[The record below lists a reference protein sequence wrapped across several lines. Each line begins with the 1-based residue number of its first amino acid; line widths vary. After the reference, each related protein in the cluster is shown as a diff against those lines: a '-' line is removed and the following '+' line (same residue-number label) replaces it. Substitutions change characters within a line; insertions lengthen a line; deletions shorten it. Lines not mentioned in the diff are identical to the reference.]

1 MKFYLAHARE
11 MERQRDQAKADLATN
26 TAMLARQCDLARE
39 AETRAD
45 QARAVTKAITA
56 EMAESIELAEGQV
69 ASERLGGNAVKE
81 SFWLGELAA
90 LMRMQ
95 NVIHAS
101 ATTTVE
107 AATLNQPMRTKPE
120 PREDF
125 IGRWPHDE
133 IWEFALRWAA
143 VAAGFSVASAMLEQL
158 LAERNAEEGYPGI
171 AADFETCKAHLRRAA
186 EIGAGTVNPDTVAE
200 WKRAASL
207 PNERAEGLR

>member
-1 MKFYLAHARE
+1 MVGVMSGMGGDRVD
-11 MERQRDQAKADLATN
+11 RVDRSDD
-26 TAMLARQCDLARE
+26 
-39 AETRAD
+39 
-45 QARAVTKAITA
+45 
-56 EMAESIELAEGQV
+56 ESKGD
-69 ASERLGGNAVKE
+69 
-81 SFWLGELAA
+81 
-90 LMRMQ
+90 
-95 NVIHAS
+95 
-101 ATTTVE
+101 
-107 AATLNQPMRTKPE
+107 MRTKPE

-207 PNERAEGLR
+207 PNEKAEGLR